1 MSTSRSKSR
10 PVPPSLCVS
19 ESAARRLAERAA
31 REGTTCAVLL
41 DRLIREG
48 VDQLD
53 HPGVV
58 FRGPLHDRRAAL
70 AAGPDIWEIVARL
83 QELDGP
89 VERRIAVL
97 SAKSDLHTS
106 KIRIALAYAR
116 AHGGEI
122 LDRIGR
128 NRQAVEAI
136 RRGRRRV
143 AARATRP
150 SVLDGPP
157 RA

>member
-1 MSTSRSKSR
+1 MSTSRNKSR
-10 PVPPSLCVS
+10 PVPTSVCVS
-19 ESAARRLAERAA
+19 EPAARRLADRAA

-53 HPGVV
+53 HPGIV

-70 AAGPDIWEIVARL
+70 AAGPDIWEVVARL
-83 QELDGP
+83 RELDGP

-106 KIRIALAYAR
+106 KIKIALAYAR

-128 NRQAVEAI
+128 NRQALEAI
-136 RRGRRRV
+136 RRGRLRV
-143 AARATRP
+143 AAAAMRR
-150 SVLDGPP
+150 SVLDGP
-157 RA
+157 AQA

>member
-1 MSTSRSKSR
+1 MSTSRR
-10 PVPPSLCVS
+10 AARQEPTSLCVS
-19 ESAARRLAERAA
+19 ESAARRLADRAA

-53 HPGVV
+53 HPGIV
-58 FRGPLHDRRAAL
+58 FRGPLHDRRAGL
-70 AAGPDIWEIVARL
+70 AAGPDIWEVVARL
-83 QELDGP
+83 RELDGP
-89 VERRIAVL
+89 VEHRIAVL
-97 SAKSDLHTS
+97 SAKTDLQTS

-116 AHGGEI
+116 SHGGEI
-122 LDRIGR
+122 LERIGR
-128 NRQAVEAI
+128 NRQAMEGI

-143 AARATRP
+143 TAPTIRP

-157 RA
+157 TT

>member
-1 MSTSRSKSR
+1 MGTSRSEST
-10 PVPPSLCVS
+10 SLCVS

-31 REGTTCAVLL
+31 REGTTCTVLL
-41 DRLIREG
+41 DRLIQEG

-53 HPGVV
+53 HPGIV

-70 AAGPDIWEIVARL
+70 AAGPDIWEVVARL
-83 QELDGP
+83 RELDGP

-106 KIRIALAYAR
+106 KIRVALAYAR

-128 NRQAVEAI
+128 YRQAAEAI

-143 AARATRP
+143 AAAATRP
-150 SVLDGPP
+150 SVPDGPP
-157 RA
+157 HA

>member
-1 MSTSRSKSR
+1 MSTSRSTSR
-10 PVPPSLCVS
+10 PVPTSLRVS
-19 ESAARRLAERAA
+19 ESAARQLADRAA

-70 AAGPDIWEIVARL
+70 VAGPDIWEIVARL
-83 QELDGP
+83 RELDGP
-89 VERRIAVL
+89 VEHRIAVL
-97 SAKSDLHTS
+97 SAKSDLQMS

-116 AHGGEI
+116 SHGGEI

-128 NRQAVEAI
+128 NRQAAEAI
-136 RRGRRRV
+136 RRGQRRI
-143 AARATRP
+143 AAATRP
-150 SVLDGPP
+150 SVLDGLP